1 MTNEA
6 AVPFLSNTPARPW
19 DRRIAGA
26 VVVLALLGFAL
37 AAPFAKTLW
46 PAIPAFIPAYEA
58 ALVLNDLITAILLFT
73 QFRQLRTPSLLILG
87 SAYLFNV
94 VVIGAH
100 ALSFPGA
107 FTEAGLLGGH
117 EHYAHR
123 PVPPWP
129 RGKKPGRVGSRSQT
143 SNPRLGRKDERAV
156 KAEAPG
162 TCVPACERGGR
173 PASRKP

>member
-73 QFRQLRTPSLLILG
+73 QFRQLRTPSLLASCAG
-87 SAYLFNV
+87 RCARSAV
-94 VVIGAH
+94 RVSSTGAP
-100 ALSFPGA
+100 ASA
-107 FTEAGLLGGH
+107 SMKA
-117 EHYAHR
+117 
-123 PVPPWP
+123 
-129 RGKKPGRVGSRSQT
+129 SRS
-143 SNPRLGRKDERAV
+143 
-156 KAEAPG
+156 
-162 TCVPACERGGR
+162 GG
-173 PASRKP
+173 

>member
-1 MTNEA
+1 MTDEA

-19 DRRIAGA
+19 DRRIAGT
-26 VVVLALLGFAL
+26 VVVLGLLGFAL
-37 AAPFAKTLW
+37 AVPFAKTLW

-107 FTEAGLLGGH
+107 FTETGLLGGH
-117 EHYAHR
+117 EQTAPWLYFWWHSTFPILVLLYALIAHR
-123 PVPPWP
+123 AWDRPLPALWV
-129 RGKKPGRVGSRSQT
+129 GRALTAGVLFAVGLAAT
-143 SNPRLGRKDERAV
+143 AILL
-156 KAEAPG
+156 
-162 TCVPACERGGR
+162 
-173 PASRKP
+173 